1 MAQQPVPQ
9 SRPFVHVVFTRTQAG
24 SNGIDILLKVSG
36 PRARPLRSRA
46 RSLLCAGRCPRIL
59 ARVAADASSSSS
71 DRVAGGRNSVGAAA
85 GPCARGGAPCRAAAG
100 ASGRRAPGTGR
111 PAAHSARHPIRYSS
125 SRSAVD
131 GVDHPAVLEV

>member
-59 ARVAADASSSSS
+59 ARVAADASSSSC
-71 DRVAGGRNSVGAAA
+71 DRVAGGRNAVGRTLPVA
-85 GPCARGGAPCRAAAG
+85 
-100 ASGRRAPGTGR
+100 R
-111 PAAHSARHPIRYSS
+111 PAQSGCFVAAS
-125 SRSAVD
+125 
-131 GVDHPAVLEV
+131 